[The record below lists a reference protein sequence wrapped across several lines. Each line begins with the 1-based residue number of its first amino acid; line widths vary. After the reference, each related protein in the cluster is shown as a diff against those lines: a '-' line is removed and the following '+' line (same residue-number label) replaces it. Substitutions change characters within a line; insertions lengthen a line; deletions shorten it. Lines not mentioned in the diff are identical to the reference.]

1 VVRGRGGA
9 NELLEL
15 SVENGDLSVERVD
28 ASVDRSSPRLT
39 TGSAQVI

>member
-1 VVRGRGGA
+1 VVRGCGGA